1 MIKSREENLI
11 KDHKHFSSGYHFISF
26 HNLSSSRC
34 IDHDIVKGKLVLVT
48 LEAKGLI
55 EKH

>member
-1 MIKSREENLI
+1 MIKKRREFD
-11 KDHKHFSSGYHFISF
+11 KRSKHFFSGYH
-26 HNLSSSRC
+26 
-34 IDHDIVKGKLVLVT
+34 DMVKGKLVLVT